1 MVGEPAA
8 GGVLPPEPEP
18 LPEPL
23 LPEPDP
29 LPEPDVLPDP
39 LVLPDPD
46 VLPEPLLELE
56 PDVGVPVDA
65 GLPLLSLPPHPARH
79 SAAVISDTKTLDCC
93 TLFMV
98 VLLP

>member
-8 GGVLPPEPEP
+8 GGVLPPEP
-18 LPEPL
+18 
-23 LPEPDP
+23 
-29 LPEPDVLPDP
+29 LPEPDVLPEP
-39 LVLPDPD
+39 LVLPDPEVLPEPD
-46 VLPEPLLELE
+46 VLPEPLLLELE
-56 PDVGVPVDA
+56 PDVGEPVDT

-98 VLLP
+98 VLLS